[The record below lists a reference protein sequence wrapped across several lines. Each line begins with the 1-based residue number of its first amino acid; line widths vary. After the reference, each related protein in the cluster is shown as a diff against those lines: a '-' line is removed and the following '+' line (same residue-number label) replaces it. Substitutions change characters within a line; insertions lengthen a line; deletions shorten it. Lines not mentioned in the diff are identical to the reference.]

1 MTIDLGELSDGQEK
15 DDENKKSGGPG
26 FMTLSYKLQITNYSY
41 QITALQFTMTKF
53 SIMRKTGIYIKM
65 YFPVG
70 IYMLPVFSVIKSD

>member
-41 QITALQFTMTKF
+41 SNYSSPIYNDQILHHEKNWY
-53 SIMRKTGIYIKM
+53 IY
-65 YFPVG
+65 
-70 IYMLPVFSVIKSD
+70 